1 VLAFRLDTATTRERG
16 GGCTEKTMLE
26 FVGYVAAGLVFATFY
41 MKTMIPLRVVG
52 ISSNV
57 TFLLYSWFAGVMPL
71 FVLHAALLPLNI
83 WRLMQIR
90 ALVREVRKVA
100 VGDLPLESLLPFMSP
115 RRAEAGEVLFRRG
128 DAAGEMFHLMSGAVR
143 LEELGKTLGPG
154 AMLGEIS
161 MFAPRRERTATAV
174 CDTDVELLSITAD
187 KVMQLYYQNPR
198 FGFHVIRLITGRLI
212 ENLRRGEPVWASDAD
227 PSSDQEPPEGGPV
240 TGAERPASMLTAEL
254 RARVRRRR
262 LIGLYG
268 GVAAAITL
276 LAAGWQLGPYLRS
289 TVSRDSAVTSWIH
302 VATSPIAG
310 NLDSRLPKPGDRVG
324 PDGVIVTVRNRH
336 NDPSAAEQSEGEV
349 ARAEAIVEEL
359 GRYVDAMRQLDAE
372 WQARTA
378 SHAAAFKEN
387 LEVTL
392 TSARLELE
400 QVEQRLA
407 IARAELDRMQR
418 LAARGNASVAAA
430 DEALGSVAE
439 LELER
444 VERERSIAELEVRRA
459 AAERGIFMTSD
470 GTDPDWND
478 RRRDQ
483 LRHDIARGVADL
495 AEAEATLANARHVAA
510 TDASAL
516 ERTSA
521 GAVSAPP
528 GSLIWSV
535 MVGAGTAVNI
545 GSPIAEWL
553 DCSVMLVDVPASD
566 IEVALVRPGMEAE
579 VVLEGEQQPRQATIL
594 LTRGSAGTLGLD
606 ALAALAK
613 GRSAGRGQVLLRLEP
628 TPEDVAA
635 CPIGLSAFVEFPQVD
650 GIDMLRA
657 RLRL

>member
-1 VLAFRLDTATTRERG
+1 
-16 GGCTEKTMLE
+16 MLE

-115 RRAEAGEVLFRRG
+115 RRAEAGEILFRRG
-128 DAAGEMFHLMSGAVR
+128 DAAGEMFHLLSGAVR

-336 NDPSAAEQSEGEV
+336 NDPSAAEQSAGEV

-579 VVLEGEQQPRQATIL
+579 VVLEGKQQPRQSTIL

-650 GIDMLRA
+650 VIDMLRA

>member
-1 VLAFRLDTATTRERG
+1 
-16 GGCTEKTMLE
+16 MLE

-336 NDPSAAEQSEGEV
+336 NDPSAAEQSAGEV

-459 AAERGIFMTSD
+459 ATERGIFMTSD

-650 GIDMLRA
+650 VIDMLRA

>member
-1 VLAFRLDTATTRERG
+1 
-16 GGCTEKTMLE
+16 MLE

-128 DAAGEMFHLMSGAVR
+128 DAAGEMFHLMGGAVR

-268 GVAAAITL
+268 GVAAASTL
-276 LAAGWQLGPYLRS
+276 LAA
-289 TVSRDSAVTSWIH
+289 
-302 VATSPIAG
+302 AG
-310 NLDSRLPKPGDRVG
+310 S
-324 PDGVIVTVRNRH
+324 
-336 NDPSAAEQSEGEV
+336 
-349 ARAEAIVEEL
+349 
-359 GRYVDAMRQLDAE
+359 
-372 WQARTA
+372 
-378 SHAAAFKEN
+378 
-387 LEVTL
+387 
-392 TSARLELE
+392 
-400 QVEQRLA
+400 
-407 IARAELDRMQR
+407 
-418 LAARGNASVAAA
+418 
-430 DEALGSVAE
+430 
-439 LELER
+439 
-444 VERERSIAELEVRRA
+444 
-459 AAERGIFMTSD
+459 
-470 GTDPDWND
+470 
-478 RRRDQ
+478 
-483 LRHDIARGVADL
+483 
-495 AEAEATLANARHVAA
+495 
-510 TDASAL
+510 
-516 ERTSA
+516 
-521 GAVSAPP
+521 
-528 GSLIWSV
+528 
-535 MVGAGTAVNI
+535 
-545 GSPIAEWL
+545 
-553 DCSVMLVDVPASD
+553 
-566 IEVALVRPGMEAE
+566 
-579 VVLEGEQQPRQATIL
+579 
-594 LTRGSAGTLGLD
+594 
-606 ALAALAK
+606 
-613 GRSAGRGQVLLRLEP
+613 
-628 TPEDVAA
+628 
-635 CPIGLSAFVEFPQVD
+635 
-650 GIDMLRA
+650 
-657 RLRL
+657 

>member
-1 VLAFRLDTATTRERG
+1 
-16 GGCTEKTMLE
+16 MLE
-26 FVGYVAAGLVFATFY
+26 FVGYLAAGLVFATFY
-41 MKTMIPLRVVG
+41 MKTMIPLRLVG
-52 ISSNV
+52 ITSNV
-57 TFLLYSWFAGVMPL
+57 TFLVYSWLAGVVPL
-71 FVLHAALLPLNI
+71 FVLHSALLPLNI
-83 WRLMQIR
+83 LRLMQIR
-90 ALVREVRKVA
+90 ALLREVRKVA
-100 VGDLPLESLLPFMSP
+100 VGDLPLESLLPFMSQ

-128 DAAGEMFHLMSGAVR
+128 DAAGEMFHLLSGAVR
-143 LEELGKTLGPG
+143 LEEVGKTLGPG

-161 MFAPRRERTATAV
+161 MFAPHRERTATAV

-198 FGFHVIRLITGRLI
+198 FGFHVIRLITARLI
-212 ENLRRGEPVWASDAD
+212 ENLRGVKPVSASNAG
-227 PSSDQEPPEGGPV
+227 PERDQELPEGGPAMGV
-240 TGAERPASMLTAEL
+240 ERPAPLLTAEL
-254 RARVRRRR
+254 GARIRRRR
-262 LIGLYG
+262 LIGLCG
-268 GVAAAITL
+268 GATAAITL

-302 VATSPIAG
+302 VATSPVAG
-310 NLDSRLPKPGDRVG
+310 NLDSPLPNPGDRVG
-324 PDGVIVTVRNRH
+324 PDGLIVTVRNRH
-336 NDPSAAEQSEGEV
+336 NDPSAAEHSAGEV

-359 GRYVDAMRQLDAE
+359 RRYVDAMRQLDAE
-372 WQARTA
+372 WQARTE
-378 SHAAAFKEN
+378 SHAAAFKES

-400 QVEQRLA
+400 QVKQRLT
-407 IARAELDRMQR
+407 IARAELERMQR

-430 DEALGSVAE
+430 DEALASVAE

-444 VERERSIAELEVRRA
+444 VERERSIAELEVRHA
-459 AAERGIFMTSD
+459 AAERGVFMTSD

-483 LRHDIARGVADL
+483 LRRDIARAVADL
-495 AEAEATLANARHVAA
+495 AEAEATLANARHVAT
-510 TDASAL
+510 TDAMAL

-521 GAVSAPP
+521 GAVTAPP

-535 MVGAGTAVNI
+535 MVGAGAAVNI

-579 VVLEGEQQPRQATIL
+579 VVLEGEHRSRQATIL
-594 LTRGSAGTLGLD
+594 ITRGSAGTLGLD

-628 TPEDVAA
+628 TPEDIAT

-650 GIDMLRA
+650 PIDMLRA

>member
-1 VLAFRLDTATTRERG
+1 
-16 GGCTEKTMLE
+16 MLE
-26 FVGYVAAGLVFATFY
+26 FVGFVAAGLVFATFY

-52 ISSNV
+52 ITSNV
-57 TFLLYSWFAGVMPL
+57 TFLFYSWSAGVVPL
-71 FVLHAALLPLNI
+71 FVLHSALLPLNI

-115 RRAEAGEVLFRRG
+115 RRAEAGEVLFHRG
-128 DAAGEMFHLMSGAVR
+128 DPAGEMFHLLSGAVR

-212 ENLRRGEPVWASDAD
+212 ENLRRGEPVSASDVG
-227 PSSDQEPPEGGPV
+227 PGSEQEPPEGGPV
-240 TGAERPASMLTAEL
+240 MGAERPAPMLPAAL

-268 GVAAAITL
+268 GAVAGITL

-336 NDPSAAEQSEGEV
+336 NDPSAAEHSAGEV
-349 ARAEAIVEEL
+349 ARAETIMEEL
-359 GRYVDAMRQLDAE
+359 RRYVDAMRQLDAE

-400 QVEQRLA
+400 QVTQRLT
-407 IARAELDRMQR
+407 IARTELDRMQR

-430 DEALGSVAE
+430 DEALASVAE

-459 AAERGIFMTSD
+459 AAARGVFITSD

-495 AEAEATLANARHVAA
+495 AEAEATLANARRVAA
-510 TDASAL
+510 TDASVL

-521 GAVSAPP
+521 GAVTAPP

-628 TPEDVAA
+628 TPEDITA

-650 GIDMLRA
+650 IIDMLRA

>member
-1 VLAFRLDTATTRERG
+1 
-16 GGCTEKTMLE
+16 MLE

-57 TFLLYSWFAGVMPL
+57 TFLLYSWVAGVMPL

-128 DAAGEMFHLMSGAVR
+128 DAAGEMFHLLSGAVR
-143 LEELGKTLGPG
+143 LEEVGKTLGPG

-650 GIDMLRA
+650 VIDMLRA

>member
-1 VLAFRLDTATTRERG
+1 
-16 GGCTEKTMLE
+16 MLE

-128 DAAGEMFHLMSGAVR
+128 DAAGEMFHLMGGAVR

-310 NLDSRLPKPGDRVG
+310 NLDSRLRKPGDRVG

-336 NDPSAAEQSEGEV
+336 NDPSAAEQSAGEV

-495 AEAEATLANARHVAA
+495 SEAEATLANARHVAA

-650 GIDMLRA
+650 LIDMLRA
-657 RLRL
+657 HLRL